1 MSKKTPDSQTSSKPK
16 RVKNPAAKGK
26 QFERDVANAIAH
38 IFPEA
43 QRMLEYQASNV
54 IGVDIEGTDP
64 FLIQCKNHANY
75 CSVGTI
81 NEVRVQNENQIP
93 VLVTKG
99 IRLEAMAV
107 LPFQKFVTLL
117 EAAYGLRPRLV
128 QQVSQRQA
136 VVESKMLPPAFE
148 PAGELEWE
156 EVESPFVKPV
166 QEELN
171 TLELFI

>member
-1 MSKKTPDSQTSSKPK
+1 MQDQTSTTSFKKK

-26 QFERDVANAIAH
+26 QFERDVANALGH

-75 CSVGTI
+75 CPVGTI
-81 NEVRVQNENQIP
+81 NEIRVQNENQIP

-107 LPFQKFVTLL
+107 LPFEKFVTLL
-117 EAAYGLRPRLV
+117 EVAYGLRPRFIQQSSERQTVV
-128 QQVSQRQA
+128 QSKLLPTQT
-136 VVESKMLPPAFE
+136 VEE
-148 PAGELEWE
+148 IEWE
-156 EVESPFVKPV
+156 EVESPFVKY
-166 QEELN
+166 EDELN
-171 TLELFI
+171 PLELFI

>member
-1 MSKKTPDSQTSSKPK
+1 MEPQKSKTSSKR

-26 QFERDVANAIAH
+26 QFERDIANAIGH

-75 CSVGTI
+75 CSIGTI
-81 NEVRVQNENQIP
+81 NEIRVQNPNQIP

-107 LPFQKFVTLL
+107 LPFEKFVTLL
-117 EAAYGLRPRLV
+117 EVAYGHRPRFV
-128 QQVSQRQA
+128 QQVSQRQE
-136 VVESKMLPPAFE
+136 VVEAKLLPQLPATEE
-148 PAGELEWE
+148 PELVEWE
-156 EVESPFVKPV
+156 EVESPFKKL
-166 QEELN
+166 EEQNDLD
-171 TLELFI
+171 LFI

>member
-1 MSKKTPDSQTSSKPK
+1 MEVQTSTSSSKKKK
-16 RVKNPAAKGK
+16 VNGIKKGK
-26 QFERDVANAIAH
+26 QFERDIANALGH

-43 QRMLEYQASNV
+43 QRMLEYQASNG

-81 NEVRVQNENQIP
+81 NEVRKQREDQIP

-107 LPFQKFVTLL
+107 LPFEKFVTLL
-117 EAAYGLRPRLV
+117 EVAYGLRPRLER
-128 QQVSQRQA
+128 STSERQKKIELPA
-136 VVESKMLPPAFE
+136 SKFDAPLE
-148 PAGELEWE
+148 VEWE
-156 EVESPFVKPV
+156 EVESPFKK
-166 QEELN
+166 EDTSLSDF
-171 TLELFI
+171 L

>member
-1 MSKKTPDSQTSSKPK
+1 MSKTISSQTSSKPK

-107 LPFQKFVTLL
+107 LPFEKFVTLL
-117 EAAYGLRPRLV
+117 EVAYGLRPRLV

-136 VVESKMLPPAFE
+136 VVESKMLPPVFE
-148 PAGELEWE
+148 SAGELEWE
-156 EVESPFVKPV
+156 DVESPFIKPV